1 MRGDGTFVYL
11 LRSLSNPERYH
22 TGVTSDV
29 ARRLRAH
36 NAGLSQHTADAMPW
50 QVVVSIWFVDLERA
64 AAFEKYLQSGAGRE
78 FLRRHFR

>member
-36 NAGLSQHTADAMPW
+36 NGGLSPHTADAAPW
-50 QVVVSIWFVDLERA
+50 QVVVSIWFADLQRA
-64 AAFEKYLQSGAGRE
+64 VAFERYLQSAAGGE
-78 FLRRHFR
+78 FVRRHFR